1 MKKADPV
8 SSKSLCRCL
17 RVLAVFVYL
26 YYSKKNVFCQEL
38 CQIINNIY
46 MISEEVIYEK
56 SLQNGKYQAMKNSQK
71 LKSIM
76 MNQKNASPLN
86 R

>member
-1 MKKADPV
+1 M
-8 SSKSLCRCL
+8 
-17 RVLAVFVYL
+17 F
-26 YYSKKNVFCQEL
+26 FQEL